1 MPRRARRGASAVT
14 APDAQPRVPC
24 GLLRARRLAGSGAG
38 RGDAS
43 PPLAAGG
50 GRARSRRPLAAG
62 PRAATRSRR
71 RPGRAR
77 PCWRPA
83 PGARFGRPVF
93 DCSLV
98 HSAQGAS
105 HQFKPLLFW
114 KQWRPRGA
122 GVCSS
127 FSQMEGCERVP
138 QRESRRTVLCVTSAV
153 RRLLP
158 PPLPES
164 QCVCSSG
171 TEHHSLKLNNL
182 LLPQLHPT
190 SLQRKLRN
198 KKSLQIFRT
207 FSKAR
212 GAMLNVWLLH
222 LRDPVQL

>member
-1 MPRRARRGASAVT
+1 MEQREGGGPQMPRRARRGASAVT

-62 PRAATRSRR
+62 PRTATRSRR

-105 HQFKPLLFW
+105 HQFKPLLLEAMTPAWGGSLLQFLPNGRMR
-114 KQWRPRGA
+114 KGTPTRVEKNRPLRHL
-122 GVCSS
+122 CS
-127 FSQMEGCERVP
+127 P
-138 QRESRRTVLCVTSAV
+138 TPPPPTPPRESMCLF
-153 RRLLP
+153 
-158 PPLPES
+158 
-164 QCVCSSG
+164 
-171 TEHHSLKLNNL
+171 
-182 LLPQLHPT
+182 
-190 SLQRKLRN
+190 
-198 KKSLQIFRT
+198 I
-207 FSKAR
+207 
-212 GAMLNVWLLH
+212 W
-222 LRDPVQL
+222 D